1 MQLQRN
7 KLSNLIKLLKMEN
20 KLSKDVRLMKVYTV
34 ILTFV
39 CFIMV
44 LSSFNSRETKQKFQ
58 EIDVERINIVE
69 QNGDLKMV
77 ISNKERQH
85 PGIVNGKVIKRDYP
99 RPPGIIFFNHMG
111 DEMGGLVYGENGPD
125 GHFGSFTWDKVRG
138 DQTIG
143 YRHLEGADGSYETGI
158 QMWQQ
163 PNIPSE
169 FSLAKIDSVMEI
181 SNKELRKEAF
191 KKLREKNL
199 ITTRRLFL
207 GKNRSDAAVLEMLDL
222 QGNTRLALMVE
233 PDGTPKLI
241 FMDKEGN
248 TTYSL
253 PEE

>member
-1 MQLQRN
+1 MKTKLEKEVKILKIYAISSTIVFVFLILVGFRTMN
-7 KLSNLIKLLKMEN
+7 KN
-20 KLSKDVRLMKVYTV
+20 
-34 ILTFV
+34 
-39 CFIMV
+39 
-44 LSSFNSRETKQKFQ
+44 QKFE

-99 RPPGIIFFNHMG
+99 RPPGIIFFNQMG

-222 QGNTRLALMVE
+222 QGNSRLALMVE

-248 TTYSL
+248 ITYSL

>member
-1 MQLQRN
+1 MKT
-7 KLSNLIKLLKMEN
+7 KLEKEVRLLKIYAFTSTIIFSVLILVGFSTINEN
-20 KLSKDVRLMKVYTV
+20 
-34 ILTFV
+34 
-39 CFIMV
+39 
-44 LSSFNSRETKQKFQ
+44 QKFE

-69 QNGDLKMV
+69 RNGDLKMV

-138 DQTIG
+138 DQTMG
-143 YRHLEGADGSYETGI
+143 FRHLEGADGSYESGI

-169 FSLAKIDSVMEI
+169 VSLAKRDSVMKI
-181 SNKELRKEAF
+181 SDKELRKAAIKE
-191 KKLREKNL
+191 LRAKNL

-222 QGNTRLALMVE
+222 QGNTRIALMVE
-233 PDGTPKLI
+233 PDGTPKLL
-241 FMDKEGN
+241 FLDEKGN

-253 PEE
+253 PKE

>member
-1 MQLQRN
+1 
-7 KLSNLIKLLKMEN
+7 MEN
-20 KLSKDVRLMKVYTV
+20 KLSKDIRIMKYYV
-34 ILTFV
+34 IGLTAVFFV
-39 CFIMV
+39 TV
-44 LSSFNSRETKQKFQ
+44 LSSFSSGGSNQKFE

-69 QNGDLKMV
+69 KDGQLKMV
-77 ISNKERQH
+77 ISNKARQH
-85 PGIVNGKVIKRDYP
+85 PGIVNGKIIKRDYP
-99 RPPGIIFFNHMG
+99 RPPGIIFFNHLG

-181 SNKELRKEAF
+181 SDKEQRKLAF
-191 KKLREKNL
+191 KNLRENNL

-222 QGNTRLALMVE
+222 QGNSRLALMVE
-233 PDGTPKLI
+233 PDGNPKLI
-241 FMDKEGN
+241 FMDEAGN
-248 TTYSL
+248 ITYSL
-253 PEE
+253 PDD

>member
-1 MQLQRN
+1 MKT
-7 KLSNLIKLLKMEN
+7 KLEKEVSMLKIYAITSTIAFAVLILVGFSTINEN
-20 KLSKDVRLMKVYTV
+20 
-34 ILTFV
+34 
-39 CFIMV
+39 
-44 LSSFNSRETKQKFQ
+44 QKFE
-58 EIDVERINIVE
+58 EINVERINIVE
-69 QNGDLKMV
+69 RNGDLKMV

-138 DQTIG
+138 DQTMG
-143 YRHLEGADGSYETGI
+143 FRHLEGADGSYESGI

-169 FSLAKIDSVMEI
+169 VSLAKRDSVMKI
-181 SNKELRKEAF
+181 SDKELRKAAIKE
-191 KKLREKNL
+191 LRAKNL

-207 GKNRSDAAVLEMLDL
+207 GKNRGDAAVLEMLDL
-222 QGNTRLALMVE
+222 QGNTRIALMVE
-233 PDGTPKLI
+233 PDGNPKLLFLDEI
-241 FMDKEGN
+241 GN

-253 PEE
+253 PKE

>member
-1 MQLQRN
+1 
-7 KLSNLIKLLKMEN
+7 MEN
-20 KLSKDVRLMKVYTV
+20 KLSKDIRVMKYYVAILSVAV
-34 ILTFV
+34 ILT
-39 CFIMV
+39 V
-44 LSSFNSRETKQKFQ
+44 LYSFSSGGSNQKFE

-69 QNGDLKMV
+69 KNGQLKMV
-77 ISNKERQH
+77 ISNKARQH
-85 PGIVNGKVIKRDYP
+85 PGIVNGKVINRDYP
-99 RPPGIIFFNHMG
+99 RPPGIIFFNQLG

-125 GHFGSFTWDKVRG
+125 GHFGSFTWDKFRG

-181 SNKELRKEAF
+181 SDKERRKEAF

-207 GKNRSDAAVLEMLDL
+207 GKNRSDTAILEMLDL
-222 QGNTRLALMVE
+222 QGNSRLALMVE
-233 PDGTPKLI
+233 PDGNPKLI
-241 FMDKEGN
+241 FMDEEGN
-248 TTYSL
+248 ITYSL
-253 PEE
+253 PKD

>member
-1 MQLQRN
+1 MKTKLEKEVRMLKIYAITSTIAFAVLILVGFSTIN
-7 KLSNLIKLLKMEN
+7 KN
-20 KLSKDVRLMKVYTV
+20 
-34 ILTFV
+34 
-39 CFIMV
+39 
-44 LSSFNSRETKQKFQ
+44 QKFE
-58 EIDVERINIVE
+58 EINVERINIVE
-69 QNGDLKMV
+69 RNGDLKMV

-138 DQTIG
+138 DQTMG
-143 YRHLEGADGSYETGI
+143 FRHLEGADGSYESGI

-169 FSLAKIDSVMEI
+169 VSLAKRDSVMKI
-181 SNKELRKEAF
+181 SDKELRKAAI
-191 KKLREKNL
+191 KKLRAKNL

-207 GKNRSDAAVLEMLDL
+207 GKNRGDAAVLEMLDL
-222 QGNTRLALMVE
+222 QGNTRIALMVE
-233 PDGTPKLI
+233 PDGTPKLL
-241 FMDKEGN
+241 FLDEKGN

-253 PEE
+253 PKE

>member
-1 MQLQRN
+1 MEKKISKEIRV
-7 KLSNLIKLLKMEN
+7 LKI
-20 KLSKDVRLMKVYTV
+20 YTV
-34 ILTFV
+34 LLTVVCIL
-39 CFIMV
+39 MV
-44 LSSFNSRETKQKFQ
+44 LASFTSGKTKKKFE

-69 QNGDLKMV
+69 KDGQLKMV
-77 ISNKERQH
+77 ISNKARQH

-99 RPPGIIFFNHMG
+99 RPPGIIFFNQLG

-181 SNKELRKEAF
+181 SDKELRKEAF
-191 KKLREKNL
+191 NKLREKNL

-222 QGNTRLALMVE
+222 QGNSRLALMVE
-233 PDGTPKLI
+233 PDGTPKLL

-248 TTYSL
+248 ITYSL

>member
-1 MQLQRN
+1 MKT
-7 KLSNLIKLLKMEN
+7 KLEKEVRILKLYAIGSTIVFTAL
-20 KLSKDVRLMKVYTV
+20 
-34 ILTFV
+34 
-39 CFIMV
+39 IMV
-44 LSSFNSRETKQKFQ
+44 GFNTVHNNQKFE

-69 QNGDLKMV
+69 RNGDLKMV

-85 PGIVNGKVIKRDYP
+85 PGIVNGKVIERDYP
-99 RPPGIIFFNHMG
+99 RPPGIIFFNQMG

-138 DQTIG
+138 DQTMG
-143 YRHLEGADGSYETGI
+143 YRHLEGADGSYESGI

-169 FSLAKIDSVMEI
+169 VSLAKRDSVMKI
-181 SNKELRKEAF
+181 TDKELRRAAF
-191 KKLREKNL
+191 KELRANNL

-222 QGNTRLALMVE
+222 QGNTRIALMVE

-241 FMDKEGN
+241 FLDEEGDI
-248 TTYSL
+248 TYSL